1 MDECS
6 KLPLEGVKV
15 LDLSRVLAGPY
26 ATMVLG
32 DLGADVIK
40 VEHPERGDDTRH
52 WGPPFAGEGE
62 ARESAYFL
70 AVNRNKR
77 SIGVDLKDP
86 EGLERIK
93 ELAAEADVVIENWRR
108 GALEKFGLDYEAL
121 REANP
126 GLIYCSITG
135 FGPGPDEE
143 RPGYDFLVQARGGVM
158 GITGQP
164 GGEPTKVGVAISD
177 IVCGLFASN
186 AILAALH
193 RRAATGEGARIEVPL
208 FESTLGWLA
217 NRGQEYL
224 ISGKDTGL
232 IGNAHPSIV
241 PYQTF
246 DASDKPIVVAV
257 GNNTQFAGL
266 CKAVGRPEL
275 AEDERFATNPDRVAN
290 REALIPESPTRVQQA
305 ARGRVGRGDPG
316 RGHPVRTRQHA
327 RRRVRRRARPRA
339 RAYSRISIIPR
350 PACSRCSPRRYS
362 STANASLSAVL
373 HQPSASTRTKR
384 TTIGASSFEPR
395 PERFANRPCTCGP
408 RHQGFRGAIRWPRTR
423 SLA

>member
-1 MDECS
+1 LRYTGRMDDGP

-32 DLGADVIK
+32 DLGADVLK

-52 WGPPFAGEGE
+52 WGPPFAGG
-62 ARESAYFL
+62 ESAYFL
-70 AVNRNKR
+70 SVNRNKR
-77 SIGVDLKDP
+77 SIGVDLKYQK
-86 EGLERIK
+86 GLERVRK
-93 ELAAEADVVIENWRR
+93 LAAGADIVIENWRR
-108 GALEKFGLDYEAL
+108 GALGKLGLGYEAL

-126 GLIYCSITG
+126 GLIYCAITG

-186 AILAALH
+186 AILASLH
-193 RRAATGEGARIEVPL
+193 RRTVTGEGARIEVPL

-224 ISGKDTGL
+224 TSGEDTGL

-246 DASDKPIVVAV
+246 YASDKPLVVAV
-257 GNNTQFAGL
+257 GNNTQFANL
-266 CKAVGRPEL
+266 CKAVDRPEL
-275 AEDERFATNPDRVAN
+275 AEDERYSTNPDRVAN
-290 REALIPESPTRVQQA
+290 REALIGELQKEFGKRPADEWAEEIRA
-305 ARGRVGRGDPG
+305 ARVPSG
-316 RGHPVRTRQHA
+316 PVNTLADVFADEHLLGSGMLRDLAH
-327 RRRVRRRARPRA
+327 
-339 RAYSRISIIPR
+339 
-350 PACSRCSPRRYS
+350 
-362 STANASLSAVL
+362 
-373 HQPSASTRTKR
+373 PSA
-384 TTIGASSFEPR
+384 GHLEMLASPVLVDGERLPIRR
-395 PERFANRPCTCGP
+395 PPPTLGQHTEDAEWGT
-408 RHQGFRGAIRWPRTR
+408 
-423 SLA
+423 

>member
-1 MDECS
+1 V
-6 KLPLEGVKV
+6 LPLEGVKV

-32 DLGADVIK
+32 DLGASVIK

-62 ARESAYFL
+62 DRESAYFL

-77 SIGVDLKDP
+77 SIGVDLKDQ
-86 EGLERIK
+86 EGLERVK
-93 ELAAEADVVIENWRR
+93 RLAAGADVVIENWRR
-108 GALEKFGLDYEAL
+108 GALEKLGLGYEAL
-121 REANP
+121 SEANP
-126 GLIYCSITG
+126 GLVYCSITG

-177 IVCGLFASN
+177 IVCGMFASN

-193 RRAATGEGARIEVPL
+193 RRAATGEGASIEVPL

-224 ISGKDTGL
+224 TSGEDTGL

-246 DASDKPIVVAV
+246 DASDKPLVVAV
-257 GNNTQFAGL
+257 GNNTQFAEL
-266 CKAVGRPEL
+266 CKVVGRPEL
-275 AEDERFATNPDRVAN
+275 AEDERYATNPDRVAN
-290 REALIPESPTRVQQA
+290 REALIPELQEEFRK
-305 ARGRVGRGDPG
+305 
-316 RGHPVRTRQHA
+316 
-327 RRRVRRRARPRA
+327 
-339 RAYSRISIIPR
+339 R
-350 PACSRCSPRRYS
+350 PADALVQEIRAAGIPSGPVNTLADVFADEHVKGSGI
-362 STANASLSAVL
+362 LQDL
-373 HQPSASTRTKR
+373 KHPSAGSLKMV
-384 TTIGASSFEPR
+384 ASPILVDGERLPIRR
-395 PERFANRPCTCGP
+395 PPPTLGQHTDETED
-408 RHQGFRGAIRWPRTR
+408 WT
-423 SLA
+423 

>member
-1 MDECS
+1 MEHRS
-6 KLPLEGVKV
+6 GLPLEGVKV

-32 DLGADVIK
+32 DLGADIVK

-52 WGPPFAGEGE
+52 WGPPFAGEGK
-62 ARESAYFL
+62 ARESTYFL
-70 AVNRNKR
+70 SINRNKR
-77 SIGVDLKDP
+77 SIGVDLKAP
-86 EGLERIK
+86 EGLERVK
-93 ELAAEADVVIENWRR
+93 RLAAGADVVIENWRR
-108 GALEKFGLDYEAL
+108 GALEKLGLGYEAL
-121 REANP
+121 SATNP
-126 GLIYCSITG
+126 GLVYCSITG

-193 RRAATGEGARIEVPL
+193 RRDVTGEGSRIEVPL

-224 ISGKDTGL
+224 VSGEDKGL

-246 DASDKPIVVAV
+246 DASDKPLVVAV
-257 GNNTQFAGL
+257 GNNTQFAEL
-266 CKAVGRPEL
+266 CEVVGRPEL
-275 AEDERFATNPDRVAN
+275 AGDERFATNPDRVAN
-290 REALIPESPTRVQQA
+290 REALIPELQEEFRK
-305 ARGRVGRGDPG
+305 
-316 RGHPVRTRQHA
+316 
-327 RRRVRRRARPRA
+327 
-339 RAYSRISIIPR
+339 R
-350 PACSRCSPRRYS
+350 PADEWVEEIRAAGVPSGPVNTLADVFADDHVRGSGILQ
-362 STANASLSAVL
+362 NID
-373 HQPSASTRTKR
+373 HPSA
-384 TTIGASSFEPR
+384 GPFEMLASPILIDGQR
-395 PERFANRPCTCGP
+395 LP
-408 RHQGFRGAIRWPRTR
+408 IRLPPPVLGQHTDETHNW
-423 SLA
+423 S

>member
-1 MDECS
+1 ME
-6 KLPLEGVKV
+6 LPLEGIRI

-52 WGPPFAGEGE
+52 WGPPFAGE

-77 SIGVDLKDP
+77 SIGVDLKAP
-86 EGLERIK
+86 EGLERVK
-93 ELAAEADVVIENWRR
+93 KLAAGADVVIENWRR
-108 GALEKFGLDYEAL
+108 GALEKLGLGYEAL
-121 REANP
+121 RATNP
-126 GLIYCSITG
+126 GLVYCSITG

-193 RRAATGEGARIEVPL
+193 RRAQTGEGARIEVPL

-224 ISGKDTGL
+224 VSGEDKGL

-246 DASDKPIVVAV
+246 DASDRPLVVAV
-257 GNNTQFAGL
+257 GNNSQFAEL

-290 REALIPESPTRVQQA
+290 REALISELQEEFGKLPADEWAEEIRAAGVPSGPVNTLADVFADYHVRGSGMLQDIVHASAGPLKMLASPILIDTQRLPI
-305 ARGRVGRGDPG
+305 RRPPPTLG
-316 RGHPVRTRQHA
+316 QH
-327 RRRVRRRARPRA
+327 
-339 RAYSRISIIPR
+339 
-350 PACSRCSPRRYS
+350 
-362 STANASLSAVL
+362 TDETLDW
-373 HQPSASTRTKR
+373 T
-384 TTIGASSFEPR
+384 
-395 PERFANRPCTCGP
+395 
-408 RHQGFRGAIRWPRTR
+408 
-423 SLA
+423 

>member
-1 MDECS
+1 MEEHS
-6 KLPLEGVKV
+6 NLPLDGVRI

-32 DLGADVIK
+32 DLGADVLK

-52 WGPPFAGEGE
+52 WGPPFAGD
-62 ARESAYFL
+62 ESAYFL
-70 AVNRNKR
+70 SVNRNKR

-86 EGLERIK
+86 EGLERVRK
-93 ELAAEADVVIENWRR
+93 LAAGADVVIENWRR
-108 GALEKFGLDYEAL
+108 GALRKLGLGYEAL

-126 GLIYCSITG
+126 DLIYCSITG
-135 FGPGPDEE
+135 FGPGPDED

-186 AILAALH
+186 AILAALY

-224 ISGKDTGL
+224 VSGEDSGL

-246 DASDKPIVVAV
+246 DASDRPLVVAV
-257 GNNTQFAGL
+257 GNNTQFANL
-266 CKAVGRPEL
+266 CKAIGRPEL
-275 AEDERFATNPDRVAN
+275 AEDERYATNPDRVAN
-290 REALIPESPTRVQQA
+290 REALISELQQEFRKRHADEWTEEIRA
-305 ARGRVGRGDPG
+305 AGVPCG
-316 RGHPVRTRQHA
+316 PV
-327 RRRVRRRARPRA
+327 
-339 RAYSRISIIPR
+339 
-350 PACSRCSPRRYS
+350 
-362 STANASLSAVL
+362 NSLSDVFEDEHVL
-373 HQPSASTRTKR
+373 GSGILRDLDHPSAGPLKMLASPVLVDGKR
-384 TTIGASSFEPR
+384 MPIRR
-395 PERFANRPCTCGP
+395 PPPTLGQHTEEARDD
-408 RHQGFRGAIRWPRTR
+408 W
-423 SLA
+423 S